1 MVLINY
7 LGIFCLFFRGG
18 LSSQEDGFGTLSHFQ
33 PKGRLENWEEDQILI
48 PQYPR
53 APVVDFIKQESN
65 SQNSINLCNNPHGDE
80 EFQLAPSS
88 RPVWSPVQIMPVSSP
103 RSCVTSLSNNNIL
116 DFTYNKAD
124 NKRNQHAVHS
134 SEVRKN
140 FFPCSFVL
148 LQVAL
153 SLCS

>member
-1 MVLINY
+1 MSIH
-7 LGIFCLFFRGG
+7 
-18 LSSQEDGFGTLSHFQ
+18 EDGFGTLSHFQ
-33 PKGRLENWEEDQILI
+33 PKGRLENWEEDQIFI

-116 DFTYNKAD
+116 DFSYNKAD
-124 NKRNQHAVHS
+124 NKRNQQADHS

-140 FFPCSFVL
+140 FSPSYSFVL

-153 SLCS
+153 SFCS